1 MTSPADKTILV
12 VDDEPDVRTYLEV
25 ALNDA
30 GFNVMTAQDG
40 LDALEKLKQKVPDLI
55 SLDLVMPR
63 KTGIKFLYEMRKN
76 KEWSRIPV
84 LIVTAHS
91 RDEMGKGDLD
101 EIMQNMTLSGP
112 GVIEKPVNAI
122 KYVNAVKTILNIEI
136 TDEAD
141 DPVAM
146 KQALQEKLMSADK
159 ETLKK
164 ALEAFGK
171 K

>member
-30 GFNVMTAQDG
+30 GFNVITAQDG
-40 LDALEKLKQKVPDLI
+40 LDALEKIKQKTPDVI

-76 KEWSRIPV
+76 KAWATIPV
-84 LIVTAHS
+84 LIVTAHG
-91 RDEMGKGDLD
+91 RDEMGKSDLD

-112 GVIEKPVNAI
+112 GVLEKPVNAI
-122 KYVNAVKTILNIEI
+122 KYVNAIKRILDIEV
-136 TDEAD
+136 TEAQD
-141 DPVAM
+141 DPLAL
-146 KQALQEKLMSADK
+146 KQALQEKLKNADK

-164 ALEAFGK
+164 MLETFGK